1 MWRDSAKYVGL
12 SLAHS
17 ELGMIV
23 ADTGFASKPSISV
36 KNYNSGFCALKIIQV
51 DVFWYLVMIAC
62 LIP

>member
-23 ADTGFASKPSISV
+23 ADTGFASKPI
-36 KNYNSGFCALKIIQV
+36 FQLKITTV
-51 DVFWYLVMIAC
+51 GSVL
-62 LIP
+62 LE